1 MRLGGISSI
10 RSRRTSS
17 ARLVLA
23 EHDAVAPVL
32 RSWSTDGSLWRRRSS
47 IIAQLLARAHR
58 RRAPL
63 RLREPNRADREF
75 FVRKAIGWAL
85 RECSKTDGEAVVRY
99 IDTHELSP
107 LSRRE
112 ALKWL
117 DRHGLAAAS

>member
-1 MRLGGISSI
+1 M
-10 RSRRTSS
+10 
-17 ARLVLA
+17 AWWDLVDPVAAHLVGELVVA

-47 IIAQLLARAHR
+47 IIAQLLARAR
-58 RRAPL
+58 TDVELLFACI
-63 RLREPNRADREF
+63 EPNRADREF